1 MIQQTVAAQ
10 AADLNS
16 TLCRLCFS
24 MAKISDLVLEFV
36 FNEYDIPAGLAPS
49 GQISEVDYHRGL
61 SAFTLDKGYSELDL
75 KVAVQENE
83 YLVNAHMHMTLPLG
97 LEQMVQRHLSDD
109 LFASSFTGL
118 GFTLSMKVP
127 VSCDFSEY
135 VTFYEGNVRICCDA
149 MTETKLRQNSGAL
162 IRELEPCLEWLEYI
176 APRSFDIP
184 DLVELDVLIN
194 DLRLIFSYSAQGGQL
209 NFAKLSYLCD
219 LTGNLE
225 PVRNLINSK
234 MPNLLT

>member
-36 FNEYDIPAGLAPS
+36 FNEYDIAAGTPPS
-49 GQISEVDYHRGL
+49 GQISEVDYRKGL
-61 SAFTLDKGYSELDL
+61 SDFTLDKAYSELEL
-75 KVAVQENE
+75 RGAVQASE
-83 YLVNAHMHMTLPLG
+83 YLVNAHMHMSLPLG
-97 LEQMVQRHLSDD
+97 LEQIVQRHLSDD

-118 GFTLSMKVP
+118 GFTLSIEVP
-127 VSCDFSEY
+127 VSSDFSEY
-135 VTFYEGNVRICCDA
+135 VRFHEGNVSIRCDA
-149 MTETKLRQNSGAL
+149 MTETKLRPNSDAL
-162 IRELEPCLEWLEYI
+162 VLQLEPCLEWLEYI
-176 APRSFDIP
+176 APNSADILDIA
-184 DLVELDVLIN
+184 DLHLLME
-194 DLRLIFSYSAQGGQL
+194 DLRLIFSYSAQGGQI

-225 PVRNLINSK
+225 PVRNLINLK